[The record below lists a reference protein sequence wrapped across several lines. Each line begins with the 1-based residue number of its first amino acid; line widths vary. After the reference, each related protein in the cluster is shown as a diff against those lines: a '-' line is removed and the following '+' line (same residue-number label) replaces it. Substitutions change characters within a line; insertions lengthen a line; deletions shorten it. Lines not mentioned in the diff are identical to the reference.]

1 MPAWATPL
9 CPRIASGNLLPE
21 ILQNL
26 GRSEM
31 KRVILLILL
40 SGCAQIPYTV
50 SQFQGVIPKTTL
62 DAAETECK
70 AYAFADKNIELKAGF
85 VSCMAKNGY
94 KVTY

>member
-1 MPAWATPL
+1 MKW
-9 CPRIASGNLLPE
+9 IVLL
-21 ILQNL
+21 
-26 GRSEM
+26 
-31 KRVILLILL
+31 VTL

-50 SQFQGVIPKTTL
+50 SQFQGVRPKTTL

-70 AYAFADKNIELKAGF
+70 AYAFSDKNIELKAGF